1 MSEATDGGSSSSES
15 GGAPSSTGSVADGTS
30 SGGDEDP
37 FDALIAC
44 DESDLAV
51 SPFAGPGFDPE
62 TGELLAPL
70 QPPYIVATTIGWPKP
85 EPQYFEELGMH
96 SEAVVGEIFAN
107 EGLIGASFG
116 GSQACGNARTLSIWT
131 DEEALMDF
139 VFSGAHLAA
148 MPIVSTSMQA
158 WETTHWTELESAE
171 PPTWELATSKLIEAH
186 GS

>member
-1 MSEATDGGSSSSES
+1 M
-15 GGAPSSTGSVADGTS
+15 
-30 SGGDEDP
+30 
-37 FDALIAC
+37 LIAC
-44 DESDLAV
+44 EEIDLAV
-51 SPFAGPGFDPE
+51 SPFAGPGFDPD

-116 GSQACGNARTLSIWT
+116 GSEACGNARTLSIWA

-148 MPIVSTSMQA
+148 MPIVATSMLS
-158 WETTHWTELESAE
+158 WETTHWTETESPE
-171 PPTWELATSKLIEAH
+171 IPTWDTATQKLIEAH
-186 GS
+186 AEGN